1 MVLDVDEK
9 ITGPLAVSLKEKISN
24 LVNTKTTGPKYCEI
38 TSCNAIKS
46 VGIKYFQQK
55 YHLQKNELIAF
66 RDGENDIEMLQE
78 VGLSVAMGMQLI
90 M

>member
-9 ITGPLAVSLKEKISN
+9 ITRPLAVSLKEKFSN

-46 VGIKYFQQK
+46 VGIKYFRQ
-55 YHLQKNELIAF
+55 
-66 RDGENDIEMLQE
+66 LQE
-78 VGLSVAMGMQLI
+78 
-90 M
+90 

>member
-1 MVLDVDEK
+1 MH
-9 ITGPLAVSLKEKISN
+9 TVSTFLMSAQDACISHQ
-24 LVNTKTTGPKYCEI
+24 
-38 TSCNAIKS
+38 SD
-46 VGIKYFQQK
+46 

-66 RDGENDIEMLQE
+66 GDGENDIEMLQE